1 MVNILAIAGSPSHPS
16 RTYSVLEYVKSI
28 LDAERIRTELVSV
41 RDIPAEALLFAQFD
55 HPTIKQLQAQVEQAD
70 AVIIAT
76 PVYKA
81 AYTGVLKALLD
92 LLPQT
97 ALVNKPI
104 LPIATGGT
112 IAHLLSIDY
121 ALKPVLSAL
130 GARHILSGVYLVDS
144 QIQRLNNGEIGFIDN
159 EVEQRLQ
166 NVVYELIA
174 TVRPTTLRLETAT
187 VGAGQ

>member
-1 MVNILAIAGSPSHPS
+1 MPNVLSITGSPSHPS
-16 RTYSVLEYVKSI
+16 RSFFVLEYAQKI
-28 LDAERIRTELVSV
+28 LERSHISNQIISV
-41 RDIPAEALLFAQFD
+41 RDVPAEALLFAQFD
-55 HPTIKQLQAQVEQAD
+55 HPDIKAIAASVAKAD
-70 AVIIAT
+70 ALIIST

-97 ALVNKPI
+97 ALVGKTI

-130 GARHILSGVYLVDS
+130 GARDILAGVYIVDA
-144 QIQRLNNGEIGFIDN
+144 QLQRQDNGELRFVDDEI
-159 EVEQRLQ
+159 EQRLIRS
-166 NVVYELIA
+166 VEDLIVTLQSSAPA
-174 TVRPTTLRLETAT
+174 TVS
-187 VGAGQ
+187 VGR